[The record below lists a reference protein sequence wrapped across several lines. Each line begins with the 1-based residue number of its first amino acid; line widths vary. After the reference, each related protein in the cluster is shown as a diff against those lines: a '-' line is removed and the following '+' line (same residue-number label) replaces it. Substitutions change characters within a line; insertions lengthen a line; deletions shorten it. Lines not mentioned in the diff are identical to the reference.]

1 MSERDR
7 TEDVTQNALKRNQ
20 KMMEEK
26 LIYLEE
32 KVKGLMFI

>member
-20 KMMEEK
+20 KMREEK